1 MRELRTEALP
11 IKMWLDEIEEGALAQ
26 AKNIAR
32 LPGAFGH
39 IAIMADAH
47 QGFGMPI
54 GGVLATLGEVVPN
67 AVGVDVGCG
76 MVAVRS
82 DLREIEREAL
92 RDLVKRIRARIP
104 LGFSHHRSPQQWE
117 GFERAPDIPVVQREL
132 DSARFQLGS
141 LGGGNHFIEVQRGD
155 DGFIWLML
163 HSGSR
168 NFGYTIAR
176 EFAARARRE
185 SERRGLALPDPQLG
199 MFSLDSRE
207 GRDYLAAMDFA
218 QEFAAASRARMMELV
233 RQAVRELYPQARFP
247 EEVNIH
253 HNFAALE
260 EHFGRELVIHRKGAT
275 AAEKGRRGIIP
286 GSQGSPSYI
295 VRGLGNP
302 ESFRSCSHGAG
313 RVMGRKAAQRQLDLD
328 AERGRLEREGI
339 LHSLRSR
346 KDLDEAAGAYKDIQK
361 VMRLQQDLVE
371 IEVQLQP
378 LAVVK
383 A

>member
-1 MRELRTEALP
+1 
-11 IKMWLDEIEEGALAQ
+11 
-26 AKNIAR
+26 
-32 LPGAFGH
+32 
-39 IAIMADAH
+39 
-47 QGFGMPI
+47 
-54 GGVLATLGEVVPN
+54 
-67 AVGVDVGCG
+67 
-76 MVAVRS
+76 
-82 DLREIEREAL
+82 
-92 RDLVKRIRARIP
+92 
-104 LGFSHHRSPQQWE
+104 
-117 GFERAPDIPVVQREL
+117 
-132 DSARFQLGS
+132 
-141 LGGGNHFIEVQRGD
+141 
-155 DGFIWLML
+155 
-163 HSGSR
+163 
-168 NFGYTIAR
+168 
-176 EFAARARRE
+176 
-185 SERRGLALPDPQLG
+185 